1 MKPFDHNKF
10 VGYVCEVTPQYVR
23 LQIPSAKLL
32 HTFYFNGEIFS
43 GGSVGSFVVI
53 EGQEYGF
60 LGRVFELNLPQ
71 GERTEITNRSINE
84 EDTQFHPIAKVEL
97 LALFDIY
104 KPESIIKTVSRYP
117 SVGSKVFS
125 CSDEQI
131 GAYISAFGIKTDDKD
146 VPFAPLGKLTSNN
159 ALCNIS
165 LNSLFGR
172 HCAVLGTTGGGKSWT
187 VAKLIEL
194 ASDYTENK
202 CILIDATGEYN
213 NINENIQN
221 IELGTGEYIF
231 DYKNLSIDELYYLLH
246 PSSKTQ
252 VPKLMEAIRSL
263 KMSKLDNNTELSLYY
278 KQDSQGNPIKGN
290 IYKAKKTKRAF
301 EVFYYNHIVQIEDK
315 SCNFDFNLL
324 AAQITNECNWDSDR
338 NNPSMWGDRNETD
351 VSNCIS
357 LISRINNV
365 MSTSEYNKIFGFRK
379 DTIPDAKDLREGI
392 QEFLNGENSVL
403 RLNFS
408 KVSFDYQV
416 REILVNAIGNYLL
429 NEARKGLYKDNP
441 IIIFM
446 DEAHQFLNK
455 SIADEY
461 FSAKPLDAFEQISK
475 EARKYGLFLCIATQM
490 PRDIPLGTLSQMG
503 TFVVHRL
510 INEQDKKAVENA
522 ASAANRNS
530 LSFLPSFGEGE
541 ALLVGV
547 DFPMP
552 LTIKVNAPQKVP
564 DSQTPKLKQKGKHIV
579 FDYCCLVYCCMHM
592 RSNLWQIEEK

>member
-131 GAYISAFGIKTDDKD
+131 GAYISAFGIKTGDKD

-187 VAKLIEL
+187 VAKLLEL

-278 KQDSQGNPIKGN
+278 KQNPQGNPIKGN
-290 IYKAKKTKRAF
+290 IYKAKKIKRAF

-338 NNPSMWGDRNETD
+338 NNSSMWGDRNEND

-392 QEFLNGENSVL
+392 QEFLKGENSVL

-446 DEAHQFLNK
+446 DEAHQLLNK

-564 DSQTPKLKQKGKHIV
+564 DSQTPKLKQKGKHI
-579 FDYCCLVYCCMHM
+579 
-592 RSNLWQIEEK
+592 

>member
-23 LQIPSAKLL
+23 LQIPDAKLL

-131 GAYISAFGIKTDDKD
+131 GAYISAFGIKTGDKD

-187 VAKLIEL
+187 VAKLLEL

-278 KQDSQGNPIKGN
+278 KQNPQGNPIKGN
-290 IYKAKKTKRAF
+290 IYKAKKIKRAF

-338 NNPSMWGDRNETD
+338 NNPSMWGDRNEND

-392 QEFLNGENSVL
+392 QEFLKGENSVL

-564 DSQTPKLKQKGKHIV
+564 DSQTPKLKQKGKHI
-579 FDYCCLVYCCMHM
+579 
-592 RSNLWQIEEK
+592 

>member
-131 GAYISAFGIKTDDKD
+131 GAYISAFGIKTGDKD

-187 VAKLIEL
+187 VAKLLEL

-278 KQDSQGNPIKGN
+278 KQNPQGNPIKGN
-290 IYKAKKTKRAF
+290 IYKAKKIKRAF

-315 SCNFDFNLL
+315 F
-324 AAQITNECNWDSDR
+324 
-338 NNPSMWGDRNETD
+338 
-351 VSNCIS
+351 
-357 LISRINNV
+357 
-365 MSTSEYNKIFGFRK
+365 
-379 DTIPDAKDLREGI
+379 
-392 QEFLNGENSVL
+392 
-403 RLNFS
+403 
-408 KVSFDYQV
+408 
-416 REILVNAIGNYLL
+416 
-429 NEARKGLYKDNP
+429 
-441 IIIFM
+441 
-446 DEAHQFLNK
+446 
-455 SIADEY
+455 
-461 FSAKPLDAFEQISK
+461 
-475 EARKYGLFLCIATQM
+475 
-490 PRDIPLGTLSQMG
+490 
-503 TFVVHRL
+503 
-510 INEQDKKAVENA
+510 
-522 ASAANRNS
+522 
-530 LSFLPSFGEGE
+530 
-541 ALLVGV
+541 
-547 DFPMP
+547 
-552 LTIKVNAPQKVP
+552 
-564 DSQTPKLKQKGKHIV
+564 
-579 FDYCCLVYCCMHM
+579 
-592 RSNLWQIEEK
+592 

>member
-131 GAYISAFGIKTDDKD
+131 GAYISTFGIKTGDKD

-187 VAKLIEL
+187 VAKLLEL

-278 KQDSQGNPIKGN
+278 KQNPQGNPIKGN
-290 IYKAKKTKRAF
+290 IYKAKKIKRAF

-338 NNPSMWGDRNETD
+338 NNPSMWGDRNEND

-392 QEFLNGENSVL
+392 QEFLKGENSVL

-564 DSQTPKLKQKGKHIV
+564 DSQTPKLKQKGKHI
-579 FDYCCLVYCCMHM
+579 
-592 RSNLWQIEEK
+592 

>member
-104 KPESIIKTVSRYP
+104 KPKSIIKTVSRYP

-131 GAYISAFGIKTDDKD
+131 GAYISAFGIKTGDKD

-187 VAKLIEL
+187 VAKLLEL

-278 KQDSQGNPIKGN
+278 KQNPQGNPIKGN
-290 IYKAKKTKRAF
+290 IYKAKKIKRAF

-338 NNPSMWGDRNETD
+338 NNPSMWGDRNEND

-392 QEFLNGENSVL
+392 QEFLKGENSVL

-541 ALLVGV
+541 VLLVGV

-564 DSQTPKLKQKGKHIV
+564 DSQTPKLKQKGKHI
-579 FDYCCLVYCCMHM
+579 
-592 RSNLWQIEEK
+592 

>member
-32 HTFYFNGEIFS
+32 RTFYFNGEIFL

-53 EGQEYGF
+53 EGQDYGF

-71 GERTEITNRSINE
+71 GERTEITDKSINE
-84 EDTQFHPIAKVEL
+84 EETQFHPIAKIEL

-104 KPESIIKTVSRYP
+104 KPETITKTVSRYP
-117 SVGSKVFS
+117 SVGSKAFS

-131 GAYISAFGIKTDDKD
+131 GAYISAFGVKKDEKD
-146 VPFAPLGKLTSNN
+146 VPFAPFGKLTSNN

-194 ASDYTENK
+194 ASEYTENK
-202 CILIDATGEYN
+202 CILIDATGEYC
-213 NINENIQN
+213 NINNIQN
-221 IELGTGEYIF
+221 IELGTGDYIF
-231 DYKNLSIDELYYLLH
+231 DYTNLSIDELYYLLH

-263 KMSKLDNNTELSLYY
+263 KMSKLDTNTELASYY
-278 KQDSQGNPIKGN
+278 KQDSQGSSIVGN
-290 IYKAKKTKRAF
+290 IYKSKKAKRPF
-301 EVFYYNHIVQIEDK
+301 EVFYYNHIVDIEDK
-315 SCNFDFNLL
+315 SCNFNFNLL
-324 AAQITNECNWDSDR
+324 AAQITNECIWDSDR
-338 NNPSMWGDRNETD
+338 INSSLWGDRNETD

-379 DTIPDAKDLREGI
+379 DTIPDAKDLRKGI
-392 QEFLNGENSVL
+392 HDFIQDKNHSIL
-403 RLNFS
+403 RLDFS

-416 REILVNAIGNYLL
+416 REILVNAIGNHLL
-429 NEARKGLYKDNP
+429 NEAREGLYKDSP
-441 IIIFM
+441 IIVFI

-530 LSFLPSFGEGE
+530 LSFLPIFGEGE

-552 LTIKVNAPQKVP
+552 LTIKIDAPKRVP
-564 DSQTPKLKQKGKHIV
+564 DSQTPKLKKKTEAISP
-579 FDYCCLVYCCMHM
+579 L
-592 RSNLWQIEEK
+592 

>member
-10 VGYVCEVTPQYVR
+10 VGYVCEVAPQYVR

-202 CILIDATGEYN
+202 CILIDATGEYD

-221 IELGTGEYIF
+221 IELGTGKYIF

-392 QEFLNGENSVL
+392 QEFLKGENSVL

-503 TFVVHRL
+503 TFIVHRL

-530 LSFLPSFGEGE
+530 LSFLPILGEGE

-552 LTIKVNAPQKVP
+552 LTIKINAPQKAP
-564 DSQTPKLKQKGKHIV
+564 DSQTPKLKQKGKHI
-579 FDYCCLVYCCMHM
+579 
-592 RSNLWQIEEK
+592 

>member
-131 GAYISAFGIKTDDKD
+131 GAYISAFGIKTGDKD

-187 VAKLIEL
+187 VAKLLEL

-278 KQDSQGNPIKGN
+278 KQNPQGNPIKGN
-290 IYKAKKTKRAF
+290 IYKAKKIKRAF

-338 NNPSMWGDRNETD
+338 NNPSMWGDRNEND

-392 QEFLNGENSVL
+392 QEFLKGENSVL

-446 DEAHQFLNK
+446 DKAHQFLNK

-564 DSQTPKLKQKGKHIV
+564 DSQTPKLKQKGKHI
-579 FDYCCLVYCCMHM
+579 
-592 RSNLWQIEEK
+592 

>member
-131 GAYISAFGIKTDDKD
+131 GAYISAFGIKTGDKD

-187 VAKLIEL
+187 VAKLLEL

-278 KQDSQGNPIKGN
+278 KQNPQGNPIKGN
-290 IYKAKKTKRAF
+290 IYKAKKIKRAF

-338 NNPSMWGDRNETD
+338 NNPSMWGDRNEND

-392 QEFLNGENSVL
+392 QEFLKGENSVL

-547 DFPMP
+547 DFSNAINNKSQRSAKGTRFPNAQ
-552 LTIKVNAPQKVP
+552 IKAK
-564 DSQTPKLKQKGKHIV
+564 
-579 FDYCCLVYCCMHM
+579 
-592 RSNLWQIEEK
+592 R